1 MNRRTLLGAAIAT
14 ALASTLSAPVLS
26 QSQGRDP
33 AKLRVA
39 LLPDENAATLIQNAQ
54 PLKAYLEAALKKD
67 IELIVTTDY
76 SSMIEAM
83 RFGRIEVAY
92 FGPFSYVL
100 AKSRAPEIEPFAVGV
115 EKGSPTYNSILIA
128 NAAGPVK
135 SIADVRG
142 KPFGFGDQAS
152 TSSHLAPRAFLAKKG
167 LDGDKDYK
175 RVHLGTHDAVA
186 RAVQA
191 GQVPAGALS
200 EPIFRSL
207 VERKLIDPAKV
218 VQLDLTAP
226 IPNYPITMQGN
237 LAPQLK
243 QAIRAAFLNM
253 KDKEVLKSFRVEA
266 FAATDDRAYDV
277 LRDTATVL
285 KLDLAKMK

>member
-1 MNRRTLLGAAIAT
+1 MKRRTLLAALT
-14 ALASTLSAPVLS
+14 ALAAAITLPLYANA
-26 QSQGRDP
+26 QGLDP

-54 PLKAYLEAALKKD
+54 PLKRHLEAKLKKE
-67 IELIVTTDY
+67 IEIIVTTDY

-100 AKSRAPEIEPFAVGV
+100 AKSRAKEIEPFAVGV
-115 EKGSPTYNSILIA
+115 EKGAPNYKAILIA
-128 NAAGPVK
+128 TADGPVK
-135 SIADVRG
+135 GIDDIRG

-152 TSSHLAPRAFLAKKG
+152 TSSHLAPRAHLLKKG
-167 LDGDKDYK
+167 LEGDKDYK
-175 RVHLGTHDAVA
+175 VVHLGTHDAVA

-191 GQVPAGALS
+191 GQIPAGALS
-200 EPIFRSL
+200 EPIYRSL
-207 VERKLIDPAKV
+207 IERKIIDPAKV
-218 VQLDLTAP
+218 ITIDLTES

-243 QAIRAAFLNM
+243 QAIRDAFIDV
-253 KDKEVLKSFRVEA
+253 KDKEVLKAFRVEG
-266 FAATDDRAYDV
+266 FAPTDDKAYDV
-277 LRDTATVL
+277 LREMATIL
-285 KLDLAKMK
+285 KMDLSK